1 MDIDPRA
8 FNVTLKAIATIHTPY
23 ESKFGVPRQSGVV
36 NSLESTIV
44 FAPGFRNKDALRGI
58 EGYDY
63 LWLIWSFSEAIR
75 SDWSPTVRPPR
86 LGGNVRRGVLRRA
99 LLFGQI
105 PSRFLR
111 CGFCAWRNAA
121 SWGACSLLTAPT

>member
-44 FAPGFRNKDALRGI
+44 FAPEFRNKDALRGI

-86 LGGNVRRGVLRRA
+86 LGGNVRRGVFCDALAFSAKSPRAFFSAAFARGGTRRVGERA
-99 LLFGQI
+99 
-105 PSRFLR
+105 R
-111 CGFCAWRNAA
+111 C
-121 SWGACSLLTAPT
+121 

>member
-44 FAPGFRNKDALRGI
+44 FAPEFRNKDALRGI

-75 SDWSPTVRPPR
+75 SDWSPTVRP
-86 LGGNVRRGVLRRA
+86 
-99 LLFGQI
+99 
-105 PSRFLR
+105 
-111 CGFCAWRNAA
+111 AA
-121 SWGACSLLTAPT
+121 SRRKCAPWCFCDALAFPAKSPRAFFGAAFARGGARRVGERARC